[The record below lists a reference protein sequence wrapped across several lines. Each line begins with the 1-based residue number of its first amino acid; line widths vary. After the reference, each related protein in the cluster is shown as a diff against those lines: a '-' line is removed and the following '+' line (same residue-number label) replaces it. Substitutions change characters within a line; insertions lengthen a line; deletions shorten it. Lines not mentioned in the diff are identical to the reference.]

1 MSIYTE
7 RDFMSEEEFKRAA
20 RSEMQLDRFRAEK
33 RNRKSC
39 ASCDHCEAW
48 ENSDGTWEYVC
59 VDNLGGRQTLKSL
72 DFAEKCDTYERDFLL
87 ED

>member
-1 MSIYTE
+1 MSIYAE
-7 RDFMSEEEFKRAA
+7 REFMSEDEFKRAV
-20 RSEMQLDRFRAEK
+20 RSEAQIEHFWAEK
-33 RNRKSC
+33 LNKKSC

-59 VDNLGGRQTLKSL
+59 VDDYGERNELGSL
-72 DFAEKCDTYERDFLL
+72 DFADKCDDYERDILL